1 MNNVLITGTSS
12 GLGYSLAKALKD
24 KYNVYGLSRSKSDL
38 DIVNIECDLTSRESI
53 DNALKQIPTSIKN
66 FEYVILNAGML
77 GRLKP
82 IEQLTEQEFEDTM
95 MTNFLSNK
103 IILDTLMSNFKVNTV
118 FGISSGASEKPYYG
132 WSLYCCSKAAFR
144 QLLNVYSVEKTDTSF
159 YSVCPGP
166 FKSKMQDYIY
176 IQDESEIPSVEKFKK
191 MHKDL
196 ISSDKMAEFIVTHLN
211 IFDGISSGAYVDLR
225 KVQDDLL
232 LRP

>member
-1 MNNVLITGTSS
+1 MSNVLITGTSS
-12 GLGYSLAKALKD
+12 GLGYSLAKKMKD
-24 KYNVYGLSRSKSDL
+24 KYNVYGMSRSKSDL
-38 DIVNIECDLTSRESI
+38 DIFDIECDLSNPESI
-53 DNALKQIPTSIKN
+53 DNALKQIPTSIKD

-77 GRLKP
+77 GNLKR
-82 IEQLTEQEFEDTM
+82 IEELTTQEFQDTM

-103 IILDTLMSNFKVNTV
+103 IILDTLMNNFKVNTV

-144 QLLNVYSVEKTDTSF
+144 QLLNVYSTERTDTSF

-176 IQDESEIPSVEKFKK
+176 TQDESEIPSVEKFKK
-191 MHKDL
+191 IHKDL
-196 ISSDKMAEFIVTHLN
+196 VSSDEIAEFIITHLN
-211 IFDGISSGAYVDLR
+211 IFDGIDSGEYVDLR
-225 KVQDDLL
+225 KVTDDLL

>member
-12 GLGYSLAKALKD
+12 GLGYSLAKKMKD
-24 KYNVYGLSRSKSDL
+24 NYNVYGLSRSKSDL
-38 DIVNIECDLTSRESI
+38 GIVDIECDLSNAESI
-53 DNALKQIPTSIKN
+53 DNALKQIPKTIER
-66 FEYVILNAGML
+66 FDYVILNAGVL
-77 GRLKP
+77 GTLRR
-82 IEQLTEQEFEDTM
+82 IDELTPHEFQEVM

-103 IILDTLMSNFKVNTV
+103 IILDNILTHHVVNTV

-132 WSLYCCSKAAFR
+132 WSLYCTSKAAFR

-176 IQDESEIPSVEKFKK
+176 TQDESEIPSVEKFKK
-191 MHKDL
+191 MHNDLVSSDEVADL
-196 ISSDKMAEFIVTHLN
+196 ILTNLN
-211 IFDGISSGAYVDLR
+211 IFDGIDSGSYVDLR
-225 KVQDDLL
+225 KVQNDLL